1 MRSVMIAVLAGVSIG
16 CCRGQQPITSV
27 KARAQATPA
36 HSGTVHRF
44 SYRESELVRVPDQLH
59 VYRVGR
65 LPDGD
70 SMRDAGNYYHVEQS
84 AYWNRFNPAGRPV
97 AISGVALANGPS
109 SIIAARA
116 YRVVPDDQELT
127 ELRNEARDEKD
138 KIVQE
143 LEKAKIAREKL
154 EGLTRG
160 LAQTDQVIKKAQTEI
175 SELKAQNDDL
185 RRKAAMKDGEKSDRD
200 FGKIEAMSKGSK
212 TDGLQPGPVSDD

>member
-1 MRSVMIAVLAGVSIG
+1 MRSVTIAVLAGVLIG

-27 KARAQATPA
+27 KANAQATPA

-59 VYRVGR
+59 VYRLGR

-84 AYWNRFNPAGRPV
+84 AYWNRFNPARRQV
-97 AISGVALANGPS
+97 VTSGASVTSGPS
-109 SIIAARA
+109 SSIVAKA
-116 YRVVPDDQELT
+116 YRPVPHDQELT

-138 KIVQE
+138 KVVHE
-143 LEKAKIAREKL
+143 LEKAKLAREKL
-154 EGLTRG
+154 EGLTQG
-160 LAQTDQVIKKAQTEI
+160 LAQTDRVIKEAQTEI

-185 RRKAAMKDGEKSDRD
+185 RRKAAMKESERSDRD